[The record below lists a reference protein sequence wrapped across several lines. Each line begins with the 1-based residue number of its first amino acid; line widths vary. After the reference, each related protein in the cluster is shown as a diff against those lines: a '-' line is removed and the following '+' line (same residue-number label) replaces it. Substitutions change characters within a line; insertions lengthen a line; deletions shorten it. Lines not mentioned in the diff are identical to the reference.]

1 MSWHVKKRI
10 RKPAARRDFRPAK
23 EDRLPTRQK
32 LTPFLASSTA
42 GILLLF
48 FFSKETGKKSSKI
61 TRSRLLRALVIGLVL
76 QGESSFLRGPKG
88 YARGSRG
95 WMRSRP
101 DAAEEN

>member
-1 MSWHVKKRI
+1 
-10 RKPAARRDFRPAK
+10 
-23 EDRLPTRQK
+23 
-32 LTPFLASSTA
+32 
-42 GILLLF
+42 
-48 FFSKETGKKSSKI
+48 
-61 TRSRLLRALVIGLVL
+61 L